1 MPEGRAD
8 AFVVDARVAHR
19 DAVIVFRTSGGGA
32 GRVRVEIE
40 RRGEVVESREVAY
53 PERPAG
59 SWAEVRVGVGDVGGG
74 DRVRTYAVSG
84 AFPSFH
90 VWVLRE

>member
-1 MPEGRAD
+1 VGYPARA
-8 AFVVDARVAHR
+8 
-19 DAVIVFRTSGGGA
+19 S
-32 GRVRVEIE
+32 
-40 RRGEVVESREVAY
+40 
-53 PERPAG
+53 G
-59 SWAEVRVGVGDVGGG
+59 SWSEVRVGVSDVGGG